1 MRVVQFDEAQPNEL
15 QLLSRRRGRGKG
27 GRCAAA
33 GGYMLK
39 WGFRE

>member
-15 QLLSRRRGRGKG
+15 QRGRGKG